1 MMLRGVIRSA
11 QVRAALLFFALAH
24 AVVTAAHGQGSA
36 ADYERAASFDR
47 RTAGKVLRERLDVH
61 WFPDG
66 NALWYRRDL
75 ANGGKEIVRIDA
87 LTGDRELLP
96 EPPATDSESL
106 TPRPSR
112 ADSSSETMLRFVNRS
127 GEEIRLFWIDPAGR
141 RQSYGTVPSGETREQ
156 HTFAGHVWI
165 ATDSKNEVLGVF
177 EGEER
182 VIDAIVAPHSGQKPR
197 RSARDRNSAARE
209 QAPHPWR
216 TLIRDDN
223 VWIKN
228 GASGEEVQ
236 LSTGG
241 TADNAY
247 GDPVIWAPDGKHF
260 VALQTK
266 PAQERKV
273 YLVESS
279 PAEGLQPRLHDY
291 NYLKPG
297 DRIAE
302 SRPRLFDIEKR
313 AQINMSDELFSTPW
327 RLSGFHWSND
337 NSHFFFEY
345 NQRGHQL
352 FRVIDVDAASGEARA
367 LIEERSA
374 TFIDYSQKHFIE
386 WLDDSRELIW
396 MSERDGWNHLYLI
409 DAQSGAVKNQI
420 TRGEWVVRDVDRIDA
435 KARQI
440 WLRVMGY
447 RRGEDPYHSHLARV
461 NFDGTGFAILTEG
474 DGTHKWEWSPDRRF
488 FVDTWSRVDQPPVH
502 ELRRATDGQRV
513 CELERADITALQA
526 TGWSPPERFMAKG
539 RDGKTEIFGI
549 VFRPSNFDP
558 ARKYPVI
565 EKIYA
570 GPHDFFVPK
579 SWNRFPAPHGIAEL
593 GFVVVQIDGMG
604 TNWRSRAFHDVC
616 WKNLRDAGFPDRIA
630 WMRAAAGSR
639 PWMDLERVGVFGG
652 SAGGQSALGAL
663 LFHGDFYKAAVADCG
678 CHDNRMDKIW
688 WNEAW
693 MGWPVGP
700 EYAENSNVT
709 HAAQLRGKLLLTV
722 GELDRN
728 VDPSSTMQVV
738 NALIK
743 ANKDFDLLIVPGA
756 GHGAGD
762 SAYGRRRRDDFFVR
776 HLLGVEPRHTGN

>member
-1 MMLRGVIRSA
+1 
-11 QVRAALLFFALAH
+11 
-24 AVVTAAHGQGSA
+24 
-36 ADYERAASFDR
+36 
-47 RTAGKVLRERLDVH
+47 
-61 WFPDG
+61 
-66 NALWYRRDL
+66 
-75 ANGGKEIVRIDA
+75 VRIDA
-87 LTGDRELLP
+87 LTGERRLLP
-96 EPPATDSESL
+96 EEPAPANE
-106 TPRPSR
+106 PFAARPSR
-112 ADSSSETMLRFVNRS
+112 ADSSSETLLRFINRTDD
-127 GEEIRLFWIDPAGR
+127 EIRLFWIDPAGR
-141 RQSYGTVPSGETREQ
+141 RQSYGTLPRGETREQ
-156 HTFAGHVWI
+156 HTFAGHVWV
-165 ATDSKNEVLGVF
+165 AMGGHDELLGVF

-182 VIDAIVAPHSGQKPR
+182 VIDAIVRPR
-197 RSARDRNSAARE
+197 DAKQSRETTPDQESPPRE
-209 QAPHPWR
+209 QSSRPWSAFSKGN
-216 TLIRDDN
+216 N
-223 VWIKN
+223 VWIKKSD
-228 GASGEEVQ
+228 SGEELQ
-236 LSTGG
+236 LSTDG
-241 TADNAY
+241 TPDDAY
-247 GDPVIWAPDGKHF
+247 REPVHWSPDGKRF
-260 VALQTK
+260 VVLQTK

-279 PAEGLQPRLHDY
+279 PADHLQPQLHEY

-302 SRPRLFDIEKR
+302 SRPRLFDIERR
-313 AQINMSDELFSTPW
+313 AQIAISDELFSTPW
-327 RLSGFHWSND
+327 SLSGFHWSRD
-337 NSHFFFEY
+337 SAHFFFEY

-352 FRVIDVDAASGEARA
+352 FRVVDVDAATGAVRP
-367 LIEERSA
+367 LIEERTA

-386 WLDDSRELIW
+386 WLDDSGELIW

-420 TRGEWVVRDVDRIDA
+420 TRGEWVVHDVERIDH

-440 WLRVMGY
+440 WIRMMGY
-447 RRGEDPYHSHLARV
+447 RANEDPYHYHLARV
-461 NFDGTGFAILTEG
+461 NFDGSGFLLLTEG

-488 FVDTWSRVDQPPVH
+488 FVDTWSRVDEPPVH
-502 ELRRATDGQRV
+502 ELRRASDGQRV
-513 CELERADITALQA
+513 CELARADITALQA
-526 TGWSPPERFMAKG
+526 TGWQAPERFVAKG
-539 RDGKTEIFGI
+539 RDGKADIFGLI
-549 VFRPSNFDP
+549 FRPSNFDP

-579 SWNRFPAPHGIAEL
+579 SWNRFAGQDAIAEL

-630 WMRAAAGSR
+630 WMRAAAANR
-639 PWMDLERVGVFGG
+639 PWMDLERVGIFGG

-663 LFHGDFYKAAVADCG
+663 LFHGDFYKAAAADCG

-709 HAAQLRGKLLLTV
+709 HAANLRGKLLLSV

-743 ANKDFDLLIVPGA
+743 ANKDFELLIVPGA
-756 GHGAGD
+756 GHGAGE
-762 SAYGRRRRDDFFVR
+762 SAYGRRRRNDFFVR
-776 HLLGVEPRHTGN
+776 HLLGVEPRW

>member
-1 MMLRGVIRSA
+1 MIRA
-11 QVRAALLFFALAH
+11 TLLVFAIAHALA
-24 AVVTAAHGQGSA
+24 AIARAQGTA
-36 ADYERAASFDR
+36 ADYERSASFDR

-66 NALWYRRDL
+66 NALWYRKDSSDG
-75 ANGGKEIVRIDA
+75 AKEFVRIDA
-87 LTGDRELLP
+87 LTGERQVLP
-96 EPPATDSESL
+96 QPPEQDADPF

-112 ADSSSETMLRFVNRS
+112 GDSSSETMLRFVNRTE
-127 GEEIRLFWIDPAGR
+127 EEIRLFWIDPAGR
-141 RQSYGTVPSGETREQ
+141 RQPYGSVPRGETREQ
-156 HTFAGHVWI
+156 HTFAGHVWLV
-165 ATDSKNEVLGVF
+165 TGSNDQVLGVF

-182 VIDAIVAPHSGQKPR
+182 VIDAIVRPRTGDKPDAPR
-197 RSARDRNSAARE
+197 RDRARGQRAESTG
-209 QAPHPWR
+209 PWR
-216 TLIRDDN
+216 AFIKADN
-223 VWIKN
+223 LWIKN
-228 GASGEEVQ
+228 RESGEEVP
-236 LSTGG
+236 LSTDGS
-241 TADNAY
+241 AENAY
-247 GDPVIWAPDGKHF
+247 REPVHWSPDGNHL
-260 VALQTK
+260 VVLQTK
-266 PAQERKV
+266 PAEERKV

-279 PAEGLQPRLHDY
+279 PADRLQPRLHEY

-302 SRPRLFDIEKR
+302 SRPRLFDVARREEIK
-313 AQINMSDELFSTPW
+313 IVDELFPTPW
-327 RLSGFHWSND
+327 QLSGFHWSSD
-337 NSHFFFEY
+337 SSHFFFEY

-352 FRVIDVDAASGEARA
+352 FRVIEVDARTGMARA
-367 LIEERSA
+367 LIEERTA

-386 WLDDSRELIW
+386 WIDDTAELLW

-409 DAQSGAVKNQI
+409 DARTGAVKNQI
-420 TRGEWVVRDVDRIDA
+420 THGDWVVHNVERVERA
-435 KARQI
+435 TRQI
-440 WLRVMGY
+440 WCRVMGY
-447 RRGEDPYHSHLARV
+447 RAGEDPYHYHLARV
-461 NFDGTGFAILTEG
+461 NFDGTGFALCTEG

-488 FVDTWSRVDQPPVH
+488 FIDTWSRVDQPPIH
-502 ELRRATDGQRV
+502 ELRRASDGQRV

-526 TGWSPPERFMAKG
+526 AGWHAPERFVAKG
-539 RDGKTEIFGI
+539 RDGKTDICGI
-549 VFRPSNFDP
+549 IFRPSNFDP
-558 ARKYPVI
+558 AKKYPVI

-579 SWNRFPAPHGIAEL
+579 GWNRFVGQHALAEL

-630 WMRAAAGSR
+630 WLRAAAASR
-639 PWMDLERVGVFGG
+639 SWMDLERVGIYGG

-663 LFHGDFYKAAVADCG
+663 LFHGDFYKAAAADCG

-743 ANKDFDLLIVPGA
+743 ANKDFELLIVPGA

-762 SAYGRRRRDDFFVR
+762 SPYGRRRRDDFFVR
-776 HLLGVEPRHTGN
+776 HLHGKEELRGQN